1 LPDQPAGRGQ
11 APRPGNRGRANPRR
25 GAGLRHG
32 YSRVRGPRRRP
43 LRHRLPEPG
52 AGLRQLL
59 DQRGQLPLGHRP
71 HVRPCPQVR
80 ASRGDAAVARR
91 ASLVELREEDPV
103 PRSRP
108 GVTDPV
114 AAYHALLD
122 DERLVAA
129 SAEALAEGQRERRLM
144 FGERPLCVAVRPQ
157 LMTRRRYEQAVAAA
171 EGVHGALAAL
181 EKAVLK
187 DADLRLELGLE
198 PEEERLA
205 LADPG
210 FAYSSPSARLD
221 SFFAG
226 QIRFVEYNAE
236 SPAGMAYSDNLAAIF
251 ARLPVMKA
259 FRKRFRGR
267 FLPTRRRQLSAML
280 HAFRQWGR
288 GTRPV
293 IAIVD
298 WEGLPTAPEFE
309 MFKAFFEAAG
319 VKTVICDPRSLELRR
334 GRLYAQGKAV
344 NLVYRRVLTSELLAR
359 GDETR
364 ALRDAYVAGAVC
376 VVNSFRAKLLH
387 KKMSLAMLSDDRYRR
402 LYTPAQRAAIRSHI
416 PWTRRVVP
424 ELGDEIARR
433 RETLVLKPNDEYGGK
448 GVVLGWTVDQAEW
461 EAAIE
466 VAATQSYVVQ
476 EAVEIPRVPFPVVLD
491 GLRYLDL
498 AVDLDPYLF
507 DGRVRGFMTRV
518 SAAALLNVTAGAGSV
533 VPTFVVEGRA

>member
-1 LPDQPAGRGQ
+1 M
-11 APRPGNRGRANPRR
+11 
-25 GAGLRHG
+25 
-32 YSRVRGPRRRP
+32 
-43 LRHRLPEPG
+43 
-52 AGLRQLL
+52 
-59 DQRGQLPLGHRP
+59 
-71 HVRPCPQVR
+71 
-80 ASRGDAAVARR
+80 
-91 ASLVELREEDPV
+91 
-103 PRSRP
+103 
-108 GVTDPV
+108 TDPV

-187 DADLRLELGLE
+187 DADFRLELGLE

-448 GVVLGWTVDQAEW
+448 GVVLGWTVDQAE
-461 EAAIE
+461 ID
-466 VAATQSYVVQ
+466 VATTQSYVVQ